1 MDTWKQSRPPVC
13 AGLQWHFRV
22 FGGRAK
28 ACLQS
33 QLSSQQ
39 LMCRMSRLCSF
50 PSRTGTEQ
58 SAFKERSKWFTRG
71 RNSNTS
77 CSQVHIYTLH
87 ILNNILNRLLWVKSS
102 KICKQMS
109 WRRDGNFVSG
119 CWKWIISSFILH
131 LISNP
136 VPILSFFPPFFP
148 APQVWSR
155 ERIFL
160 QSQPGWL
167 QHHRH
172 SGCRWLRACRVGKG
186 ELYCDSNMNDFFLTS
201 LQLVPGECRLLRRL
215 TLIPLHCRFSSRA
228 MRTKPSPWKYWRRG
242 TLWTQDSRS
251 TFVQRNSSCRRPT
264 LTSLLGT
271 SSKELHWNAVQ
282 ILCMPF
288 FVMSDT

>member
-136 VPILSFFPPFFP
+136 VPILSFFPPF
-148 APQVWSR
+148 SR
-155 ERIFL
+155 
-160 QSQPGWL
+160 
-167 QHHRH
+167 HHRYEAENAFFFNLNLADFNIIDTLGVGGFGRVELVRENSTVTVTRMISFWHLYNWFPDSAGYCAGWPWFLCIAGSAQEWWEQNLRHENTEEEAHCGHKTAGAH
-172 SGCRWLRACRVGKG
+172 SFRETHHAGGPLW
-186 ELYCDSNMNDFFLTS
+186 
-201 LQLVPGECRLLRRL
+201 
-215 TLIPLHCRFSSRA
+215 LHC
-228 MRTKPSPWKYWRRG
+228 
-242 TLWTQDSRS
+242 
-251 TFVQRNSSCRRPT
+251 
-264 LTSLLGT
+264 
-271 SSKELHWNAVQ
+271 
-282 ILCMPF
+282 
-288 FVMSDT
+288 